1 MVETKTACSNNVE
14 KKKDFFRKY
23 LEEKRCATT
32 RELAQASGIDKTTL
46 RRLLLQLEGEGVVKS
61 RRVGRVV
68 LWCVAG
74 P

>member
-1 MVETKTACSNNVE
+1 L
-14 KKKDFFRKY
+14 RKY

-32 RELAQASGIDKTTL
+32 RELAQISGIDKTTL
-46 RRLLLQLEGEGVVKS
+46 RRLLLQLEGEGAVKS

-68 LWCVAG
+68 LWCVVG

>member
-1 MVETKTACSNNVE
+1 MVGTKTICSNNAG
-14 KKKDFFRKY
+14 KKKDFLRKY

-32 RELAQASGIDKTTL
+32 RELAQVSDIDKTTL

-68 LWCVAG
+68 LWCVVG

>member
-1 MVETKTACSNNVE
+1 M
-14 KKKDFFRKY
+14 RKY

-32 RELAQASGIDKTTL
+32 RELAQVSGIDKTTL
-46 RRLLLQLEGEGVVKS
+46 RRLLLQLEGEGFVKN

-68 LWCVAG
+68 LWCVVG